1 LVANNDNPNLLQGVK
16 IVHFVN
22 KSKCLAILAVSCTVF
37 SPVFGQNNVVQTTG
51 QTSAQPQISK
61 PPIDPVVRTL
71 PATPSVTPKAP
82 VRKTAKAVATDQLK
96 PGQFMWGQDAEVPG
110 ALKIVVLL
118 DVQRL
123 YVFNDSKLV
132 AFSTIS
138 SGKPGHETPPGIF
151 PILQKEKDHKS
162 SIYDDAPMPFMQRLT
177 WDGVAMHAG
186 HLPGRPASHGCIRLP
201 ARFAQSLFGITRTG
215 QEVLVLRDAD
225 TPPPRPVAPKVV
237 PAPAVPA
244 PVIPAPIIPAPA
256 LPVEPEPGVPV
267 APVTTPVVK

>member
-1 LVANNDNPNLLQGVK
+1 
-16 IVHFVN
+16 VHFVM
-22 KSKCLAILAVSCTVF
+22 KSKYLLAISISCAFF
-37 SPVFGQNNVVQTTG
+37 SPVLGQNAAVQKPMATPNASAPAQATT
-51 QTSAQPQISK
+51 AK
-61 PPIDPVVRTL
+61 PPIDPVVPTL
-71 PATPSVTPKAP
+71 TPSAPK
-82 VRKTAKAVATDQLK
+82 KKGKAVATDQLK
-96 PGQFMWGQDAEVPG
+96 PGQFMWAEEATNPG
-110 ALKIVVLL
+110 TLKIVVLL

-123 YVFNDSKLV
+123 YVFNNSKLV

-138 SGKPGHETPPGIF
+138 SGKLGHETPPGIF

-225 TPPPRPVAPKVV
+225 TPPPRPVAPKVL
-237 PAPAVPA
+237 PA
-244 PVIPAPIIPAPA
+244 PVVSAPVIPAPA

-267 APVTTPVVK
+267 APVTTPVVR